1 VQSQVWRERGKRLVD
16 VHDVIIAFVDQSIDL
31 GLVPQGKRCTNHS
44 AADGDRNWST
54 TGNDIVSLVR
64 IGFHRAWGQDIDLV
78 ASSRELI
85 SKARNV
91 GRYAARVSKIVR
103 GNQSDLD
110 LLVPPVV
117 IGSIC
122 IPGQR
127 LRLI

>member
-1 VQSQVWRERGKRLVD
+1 